1 MQNKGLITALAIA
14 LALVCVY
21 QLSFTF
27 ASYKVKKEAKEYA
40 AGDLNKEMAY
50 QDSVASLTQ
59 DQWGFLGNTYKEV
72 QSKELN
78 LGLDLKGGMNV
89 VLEISVED
97 VLRALSD
104 YSTDE
109 TFNQAIAQA
118 KQRRLE
124 GSNEDFITLFVRAFE
139 EIDPNARLAA
149 VFGTVELRDRINF
162 NSTNEEVAKVL
173 DEEATDAIDNAF
185 NVLRNRIDRFGVVQ
199 PNISHLQPRGRIL
212 VELPGV
218 KDPQRV
224 RDLLQGTANL
234 EFWETYENSEVI
246 GYLMQANEYLRSIMP
261 ATAASAASDTT
272 ALAQNMTAAS
282 GDTTAT
288 SGDTTATG
296 DQSLLD
302 MVSRDTSVT
311 TEASSMEEFT
321 TQNPLFG
328 ILRPNVTQDGQPVPG
343 SLVGFAAGKDTA
355 RVDRYLAMNQVKALF
370 PRDLKFYWS
379 QNPYKYDETGTL
391 YEMHAI
397 KITTR
402 DGQAPMTGDVITS
415 ARPSTGATG
424 SDIKV
429 DFSMNAAGAK
439 IWQTMTRDNIGRC
452 IAVVLD
458 GYVRSYPRVQNEI
471 AGGNTEI
478 TGDFTLEEA
487 EDLANILKSG
497 KMPAPAHIISDT
509 VVGPSLGKAAIS
521 SGLKSFVIA
530 FVVVLAFMVFYY
542 SRSAGLV
549 ADLAMTTNLFFLM
562 GVLVS
567 LNAVLTLPGIAGI
580 VLTIGMS
587 VDANVLIFERIKEE
601 LRGGKGVKQAIA
613 DGYKN
618 ASSAIIDSNLTTLI
632 TGVILYYFGTGPI
645 KGFASTLVIGIIT
658 SLFSAVLVSRL
669 IYEALLKRNVNLRF
683 SAPYTKNFLTNTK
696 VDFIKLRKYG
706 YIFSIALTI
715 LSIVSLS
722 TKGLSKGIDFTG
734 GRNYVVKF
742 EQPVSTTQISD
753 LLSDEL
759 EGAPIVVTF
768 GSNDQVKIST
778 KYKVDDPAATEEV
791 NKLLYSGLKELVP
804 GVDEDT
810 FINNYIV
817 SSETVGPTIARD
829 QSSRAI
835 WAILLALVGMSIY
848 IIVRFRKW
856 QYGIGSVVTLAHDT
870 IIVLGLYSIL
880 QGIMPFS
887 MDIDQAFIAAILTVV
902 GYSINDTVV
911 IYDRIREY
919 LPIYRKRPRNEVF
932 NMALNSTLARTLNT
946 SMTTLFVLVVIF
958 IFGGEVIRGFI
969 FALLFGI
976 GFGTYSSLFISTP
989 VLYETTRRKKDDREA
1004 HSSENQKKKIAG

>member
-1 MQNKGLITALAIA
+1 MQNKGIITALAIA

-40 AGDLNKEMAY
+40 AGDLNKEAAY
-50 QDSVASLTQ
+50 QDSIASLTQ

-97 VLRALSD
+97 VIRALSD

-109 TFNQAIAQA
+109 TFNQAITQA
-118 KQRRLE
+118 RQKRIA
-124 GSNEDFITLFVRAFE
+124 GSNEDFVTLFVRSFE

-149 VFGTVELRDRINF
+149 IFGTVELRDRINF
-162 NSTNEEVAKVL
+162 NSTNEDVSKVL

-246 GYLMQANEYLRSIMP
+246 GYLMQANDYLKSIMP
-261 ATAASAASDTT
+261 SQAAVTVADTT
-272 ALAQNMTAAS
+272 ASQQDTTAS
-282 GDTTAT
+282 GDR
-288 SGDTTATG
+288 
-296 DQSLLD
+296 SLLD
-302 MVSRDTSVT
+302 MVSSDTAVT
-311 TEASSMEEFT
+311 PEASSLEEFT
-321 TQNPLFG
+321 QQNPLFG

-343 SLVGFAAGKDTA
+343 CLVGFAAGIDTA
-355 RVDRYLAMNQVKALF
+355 RVNHYLAMNQVKAIF
-370 PRDLKFYWS
+370 PRELKFYWS
-379 QNPYKYDETGTL
+379 QNPYKYDETKTL
-391 YEMHAI
+391 YELHAI

-402 DGQAPMTGDVITS
+402 DGQAPMSGDVITS

-429 DFSMNAAGAK
+429 DFSMNGAGAK
-439 IWQTMTRDNIGRC
+439 TWQTMTRDNIGRC

-509 VVGPSLGKAAIS
+509 VVGPSLGKAAID
-521 SGLKSFVIA
+521 SGLKSFIIA
-530 FVVVLAFMVFYY
+530 FIVVLIFMVFYY

-601 LRGGKGVKQAIA
+601 LRGGKGVKQAVA

-669 IYEALLKRNVNLRF
+669 IYEALLKRNVHLKF
-683 SAPYTKNFLTNTK
+683 SAPYTKNFLTHTK

-706 YIFSIALTI
+706 YIFSITLSV
-715 LSIVSLS
+715 LSIISLS

-742 EQPVSTTQISD
+742 EQPVSTTQIAD
-753 LLSDEL
+753 LLTDEL
-759 EGAPIVVTF
+759 ESTPIVVTF
-768 GSNDQVKIST
+768 GSDNQVKIST
-778 KYKVDDPAATEEV
+778 KYKVDDPSATEEV
-791 NKLLYSGLKELVP
+791 NKLLYSGLSELVP
-804 GVDEDT
+804 GVDENT
-810 FINNYIV
+810 FINDYIV

-829 QSSRAI
+829 QSSRAV
-835 WAILLALVGMSIY
+835 WAIVLALVGMSIY
-848 IIVRFRKW
+848 IIIRFRKW

-870 IIVLGLYSIL
+870 LIVLGLYSIL

-919 LPIYRKRPRNEVF
+919 FPIYRKRPREEVY

-946 SMTTLFVLVVIF
+946 SMTTLFVLIVIF

-989 VLYETTRRKKDDREA
+989 VLYETSRRKKDDKEA
-1004 HSSENQKKKIAG
+1004 HQAENQKKKIAG

>member
-14 LALVCVY
+14 LALVCIY
-21 QLSFTF
+21 QLSFTATSF
-27 ASYKVKKEAKEYA
+27 KVKKEARVYA
-40 AGDLNKEMAY
+40 AGDLNKEVSYM
-50 QDSVASLTQ
+50 DSVASLPK
-59 DQWGFLGNTYKEV
+59 DKWGFLGNTFKEV
-72 QSKELN
+72 QQKELN

-97 VLRALSD
+97 IVRALSNF
-104 YSTDE
+104 STDK
-109 TFNQAIAQA
+109 TFNDALALA
-118 KQRRLE
+118 KQKKLL
-124 GSNEDFITLFVRAFE
+124 GNEDFITLFVRSFE

-149 VFGTVELRDRINF
+149 VFGTVELKDRINF
-162 NSTNEEVAKVL
+162 NSTNQDVQKVL
-173 DEEATDAIDNAF
+173 EEEANSAIDNAF

-199 PNISHLQPRGRIL
+199 PNISQLQPRGRIL

-246 GYLMQANEYLRSIMP
+246 GYLVQANEYLKTIQP
-261 ATAASAASDTT
+261 AATTGVTDTVAVADTTADKSLLDIVSSDTT
-272 ALAQNMTAAS
+272 A
-282 GDTTAT
+282 
-288 SGDTTATG
+288 
-296 DQSLLD
+296 
-302 MVSRDTSVT
+302 VS
-311 TEASSMEEFT
+311 ESSNLEEFT
-321 TQNPLFG
+321 RQNPLFG
-328 ILRPNVTQDGQPVPG
+328 LLRPNVSQDGQPVPG
-343 SLVGFAAGKDTA
+343 CLIGFAAGKDTS
-355 RVDRYLAMNQVKALF
+355 RVNTYLKMNQVKSLF
-370 PRDLKFYWS
+370 PRELKFYWS
-379 QNPYKYDETGTL
+379 QNPYKYDETKTL
-391 YEMHAI
+391 YELHSI

-402 DGQAPMTGDVITS
+402 DQRAPLTGDVVTS
-415 ARPSTGATG
+415 ARPSTGVTG

-429 DFSMNAAGAK
+429 DFSMNGEGAK
-439 IWQTMTRDNIGRC
+439 TWQRMTRDNIGRC

-458 GYVRSYPRVQNEI
+458 DYVRSYPRVQNEI
-471 AGGNTEI
+471 SGGNTEI

-509 VVGPSLGKAAIS
+509 VVGPSLGKAAIN
-521 SGLKSFVIA
+521 SGMKSFIIA
-530 FVVVLAFMVFYY
+530 FIVVLLYMVFYY
-542 SRSAGLV
+542 GRSAGLV
-549 ADLAMTTNLFFLM
+549 SDIALMVNLFFMM

-613 DGYKN
+613 DGYKG
-618 ASSAIIDSNLTTLI
+618 ASSAIIDSNLTTLL
-632 TGVILYYFGTGPI
+632 TGVILYFTGTGPI

-669 IYEALLKRNVNLRF
+669 IYEWLLKKNLNLKF
-683 SAPYTKNFLTNTK
+683 SAPYTQNFMQGLHIN
-696 VDFIKLRKYG
+696 FIGLRKYG
-706 YIFSIALTI
+706 YIFSITLTL
-715 LSIVSLS
+715 LSVVVLS

-734 GRNYVVKF
+734 GRTYIVKF
-742 EQPVSTTQISD
+742 EKPVNTEEIAN

-759 EGAPIVVTF
+759 GGDPMVVTF
-768 GSNDQVKIST
+768 GSVNQVKIST
-778 KYKVDDPAATEEV
+778 KFKVEDPAATDEV
-791 NKLLYSGLKELVP
+791 NGLIYSGLKDLVP
-804 GVDEDT
+804 GVDQAT
-810 FINNYIV
+810 FINDYIV

-829 QSSRAI
+829 QAGKAV
-835 WAILLALVGMSIY
+835 WAIILALIGMFLY
-848 IIVRFRKW
+848 IFIRFRKW
-856 QYGIGSVVTLAHDT
+856 QYGVGSLVTVAHDV
-870 IIVLGLYSIL
+870 IIVLGIYTIL
-880 QGIMPFS
+880 QGVMPFS

-919 LPIYRKRPRNEVF
+919 LPLYRKRPTKEVF

-946 SMTTLFVLVVIF
+946 GMATIFVLIIVF
-958 IFGGEVIRGFI
+958 FFGGEVIRGFI

-976 GFGTYSSLFISTP
+976 VFGTYSSLFISTP
-989 VLYETTRRKKDDREA
+989 VLYETTRKKGADDNVQPAEA
-1004 HSSENQKKKIAG
+1004 EKKKIAG

>member
-1 MQNKGLITALAIA
+1 MQNKGLISALAIA
-14 LALVCVY
+14 LTLVCIY
-21 QLSFTF
+21 QLSFTA
-27 ASYKVKKEAKEYA
+27 ASFKVKREARVYA
-40 AGDLNKEMAY
+40 AGDLNKEVAY
-50 QDSVASLTQ
+50 IDSVASLPK

-72 QSKELN
+72 QTKEIN

-97 VLRALSD
+97 IVRALSN
-104 YSTDE
+104 YSTDKTLNE
-109 TFNQAIAQA
+109 AIALA
-118 KQRRLE
+118 KQKQLA
-124 GSNEDFITLFVRAFE
+124 GSNEDFITLFVRSFE

-149 VFGTVELRDRINF
+149 VFGTVELKDRVNF
-162 NSTNEEVAKVL
+162 NSTNADVQKVL
-173 DEEATDAIDNAF
+173 ETETNSAIDNAF

-199 PNISHLQPRGRIL
+199 PNISQLQPRGRIL

-246 GYLMQANEYLRSIMP
+246 GFLMQANDFLRSVMP
-261 ATAASAASDTT
+261 AATASAATDTT
-272 ALAQNMTAAS
+272 AGQIAENLQDTAAEQ
-282 GDTTAT
+282 
-288 SGDTTATG
+288 DTTATG
-296 DQSLLD
+296 DKSLLD
-302 MVSRDTSVT
+302 IVSSDTSAAA
-311 TEASSMEEFT
+311 EASSLEEFT
-321 TQNPLFG
+321 RQNPLFG
-328 ILRPNVTQDGQPVPG
+328 LLRPNVNQEGQPEM
-343 SLVGFAAGKDTA
+343 SSIVGFTAGKDTA
-355 RVDRYLAMNQVKALF
+355 RVNDYLAMNQIKSLF
-370 PRDLKFYWS
+370 PRELKFYWS
-379 QNPYKYDETGTL
+379 QTPHKWDPTKTL
-391 YEMHAI
+391 YELHAI

-402 DGQAPMTGDVITS
+402 DGRAPMTGDVITA
-415 ARPSTGATG
+415 ARPSTGVTG
-424 SDIKV
+424 ADIKV
-429 DFSMNAAGAK
+429 DFSMNGEGAK
-439 IWQTMTRDNIGRC
+439 IWQRMTRDNVGRC

-458 GYVRSYPRVQNEI
+458 DYVRSYPRVVNEI

-497 KMPAPAHIISDT
+497 KMPAPARIIQDT
-509 VVGPSLGKAAIS
+509 VVGPSLGKEAIN
-521 SGLKSFVIA
+521 SGMKSFIIA
-530 FVVVLAFMVFYY
+530 FIIVLIYMIFYY
-542 SRSAGLV
+542 SRSAGTV
-549 ADLAMTTNLFFLM
+549 ADIAMTVNLFFLM

-613 DGYKN
+613 DGYKG
-618 ASSAIIDSNLTTLI
+618 ASSAIIDSNLTTLV

-669 IYEALLKRNVNLRF
+669 IYEWLLKRNVHLKF
-683 SAPYTKNFLTNTK
+683 SAPYTENFMQNMK
-696 VDFIKLRKYG
+696 IDFMGIRKYG
-706 YIFSIALTI
+706 YMISITLTI
-715 LSIVSLS
+715 LAIVSLS
-722 TKGLSKGIDFTG
+722 TKGLSRGIDFTG
-734 GRNYVVKF
+734 GRTYVVRF
-742 EQPVSTTQISD
+742 EQPVNTVEIAN

-759 EGAPIVVTF
+759 GGDPVVVTF
-768 GSNDQVKIST
+768 GSENQVKIST
-778 KYKVDDPAATEEV
+778 KYKVEDPTATDEV
-791 NKLLYSGLKELVP
+791 NGLIYNGLRELVP
-804 GVDEDT
+804 GVDQAT
-810 FINNYIV
+810 FVNNYIV
-817 SSETVGPTIARD
+817 SSETVGPTIAKD
-829 QSSRAI
+829 QASKAI
-835 WAILLALVGMSIY
+835 WAILLALVGMFLY
-848 IIVRFRKW
+848 IFIRFRKW
-856 QYGIGSVVTLAHDT
+856 QYGLGSIVALAHDV

-911 IYDRIREY
+911 IFDRIREY
-919 LPIYRKRPRNEVF
+919 IPIYRKRPKKEVY

-946 SMTTLFVLVVIF
+946 GMATIFVLIVIF

-976 GFGTYSSLFISTP
+976 VFGTYSSLFVSTP
-989 VLYETTRRKKDDREA
+989 VLYETTKGKDD
-1004 HSSENQKKKIAG
+1004 SEVLTGETDKKKIAG